1 MTSQKSASC
10 NNNKHLSSALAEVK
24 FSFYSLLSNDIHMLA
39 TNIANTTKRISRNLS
54 ILTIVNIIKKVI
66 KKTFAQLH
74 VILKIVPIY

>member
-1 MTSQKSASC
+1 
-10 NNNKHLSSALAEVK
+10 
-24 FSFYSLLSNDIHMLA
+24 MLA